1 VSQIGQR
8 ALNPPVTPVPVLCR
22 HAHNQSR

>member
-8 ALNPPVTPVPVLCR
+8 ALNPPVTQVPILCR
-22 HAHNQSR
+22 HAHNESR